1 MLAARALLEAEIAQ
15 PLEESIVL
23 SMINTN
29 NGNLKVFLKAKA
41 ACTN

>member
-29 NGNLKVFLKAKA
+29 NGNLKVFLKA